1 MAHGAPSVTPAIP
14 ADLDPA
20 TIQARLR
27 SRLIGRPLEV
37 LAKIG
42 STNDSVMAAG
52 QGGAPEGLA
61 VLADRQ
67 TAGRGRRGRP
77 WASPAGVGL
86 YTSVLLRP
94 RLPAAQA
101 PLLTLMAGL
110 AVGEAIHEVTG
121 LDVRLKWPNDVLVE
135 GRKVAGI
142 LVELVSI
149 DAWVRHVVVG
159 IGINVNHGP
168 PDLPEAV
175 WETATSLHLATGRL
189 MPRAEVAAA
198 IYNSLDRWYRS
209 LGEGGAAT
217 ILARS
222 RERSATLGKPVEVI
236 AGEERW
242 RGLAVDLDDDGAL
255 LVRDEGG
262 ALCRVVAGELS
273 IRTPRGR

>member
-1 MAHGAPSVTPAIP
+1 MITIP
-14 ADLDPA
+14 ADLA
-20 TIQARLR
+20 AETIQARLR
-27 SRLIGRPLEV
+27 SRVIGRPLEV
-37 LAKIG
+37 LAEIG
-42 STNDSVMAAG
+42 STNDYVMGAG
-52 QGGAPEGLA
+52 HRGAPEGLT

-77 WASPAGVGL
+77 WSSPAGVGL

-94 RLPAAQA
+94 SLPAAQA

-142 LVELVSI
+142 LVELATT

-175 WETATSLHLATGRL
+175 RETATSLCLVTGRV

-198 IYNSLDRWYRS
+198 IYNSLDRWYRT
-209 LGEGGAAT
+209 LGEGSAST
-217 ILARS
+217 ILERS
-222 RERSATLGKPVEVI
+222 REQSATLGKPVEVI
-236 AGEERW
+236 TGEERW

-262 ALCRVVAGELS
+262 ALRRVVAGEVS
-273 IRTPRGR
+273 IRSPGTHMRSTEA